1 MATLQTLNV
10 NTDGTTGSGRGEMP
24 DVVGLIAWLVGDKLI
39 RGIDE
44 LVDAEYDE
52 SVALTA
58 EEKTKRAAA
67 LRAKELEVERVE
79 EAIIEVAAEEGSEIW
94 RRVAADHRAGP

>member
-44 LVDAEYDE
+44 LVDAESDD

-58 EEKTKRAAA
+58 EEKTQRAAA

-79 EAIIEVAAEEGSEIW
+79 AAILDKIGRASFREGGGKEV
-94 RRVAADHRAGP
+94 